1 MTHRFSHRL
10 VALILATLLIVPL
23 TTPPAQAQTPVT
35 DALHIV
41 LNLVYHIL
49 HYAQRA
55 QAVYNQYAQI
65 RHQIESIAHQVT
77 ALRKMDGIPW
87 REVATLLF
95 MMDSLLERAGS
106 LSYTLDNLDGILREV
121 FPGFSAAGTDW
132 REKRTARVDK
142 VLATF
147 RGVLNSAG
155 RGSTLISDQYKLWN
169 IKERFNSL
177 EGTQQALEGLGAFLG
192 YMAEE
197 QILQRQAAYAANN
210 AAVVAQ
216 ADEVNRRAEE
226 EATLLDIAQRTA
238 QLPSRQPT
246 QFTFLPASWAF

>member
-1 MTHRFSHRL
+1 MNRFPQRL
-10 VALILATLLIVPL
+10 GALILATLLLVPL
-23 TTPPAQAQTPVT
+23 ATPPAQAQTPVT

-41 LNLVYHIL
+41 TNLVYHIL

-55 QAVYNQYAQI
+55 QSVYNQYAQI
-65 RHQIESIAHQVT
+65 RHQIESIAHQVS

-87 REVATLLF
+87 REIANLLF

-106 LSYTLDNLDGILREV
+106 LSYTLDNLDTVLREV
-121 FPGFSAAGTDW
+121 FPGWSPAGTDW

-155 RGSTLISDQYKLWN
+155 RGSTLISDQYKLWD

-177 EGTQQALEGLGAFLG
+177 EGTQQALEGLGAFLS

-216 ADEVNRRAEE
+216 AEIVNRRAED
-226 EATLLDIAQRTA
+226 EATFLDIGRRTA
-238 QLPSRQPT
+238 QPPARQPT
-246 QFTFLPASWAF
+246 TFTFMPAGWAF

>member
-1 MTHRFSHRL
+1 MNRRFAHRL
-10 VALILATLLIVPL
+10 IALVLATLLLLPL
-23 TTPPAQAQTPVT
+23 ATPPAMAQTPVT

-41 LNLVYHIL
+41 TNLVYHIL

-55 QAVYNQYAQI
+55 QNVYNQYTQI

-106 LSYTLDNLDGILREV
+106 LSYTLDNLDNVLREV
-121 FPGFSAAGTDW
+121 FPGWSAAGSDW
-132 REKRTARVDK
+132 REKRSARVDK

-155 RGSTLISDQYKLWN
+155 RGSTLISDQYKLWD
-169 IKERFNSL
+169 IKGRFDSL

-210 AAVVAQ
+210 AAVIAQ

-226 EATLLDIAQRTA
+226 EATLLDIATRTA
-238 QLPSRQPT
+238 QKPARTPA
-246 QFTFLPASWAF
+246 QFNFLPTGWAF

>member
-1 MTHRFSHRL
+1 MKRFSHRL
-10 VALILATLLIVPL
+10 VALVLATLLLVPL
-23 TTPPAQAQTPVT
+23 ATPPAQSQAIVNDPVHT
-35 DALHIV
+35 L

-55 QAVYNQYAQI
+55 QTVYNQYAQI
-65 RHQIESIAHQVT
+65 RHQVESIAHQVT

-87 REVATLLF
+87 REIATLLF

-106 LSYTLDNLDGILREV
+106 LSYTLDNLDTVLREV
-121 FPGFSAAGTDW
+121 FPGWSPAGSDW
-132 REKRTARVDK
+132 RDKRAARVDK

-155 RGSTLISDQYKLWN
+155 RGSTLISDQYKLWD
-169 IKERFNSL
+169 IKGKFNSL

-197 QILQRQAAYAANN
+197 QLLQRQAAYAANN

-216 ADEVNRRAEE
+216 ADQVNRRAEE
-226 EATLLDIAQRTA
+226 EATLLDMAHRTA

-246 QFTFLPASWAF
+246 QFTFLPAGWAF